1 MSRLPLRHPGV
12 IVLIILGFMLLPL
25 STDMYLASLPGM
37 RRYFDVSV
45 PRAQLTL
52 SVFVVGF
59 AISQLAYGPLSD
71 RFGRRPVLL
80 SGIGIYVAAT
90 LACLFAQS
98 IEWLIVA
105 RFFQAM
111 GACASTVIG
120 RAIIRD
126 IYGGAGA
133 ARTLGY
139 VLAATA
145 IAPILSPMLGG
156 ALEAAFGWR
165 ATFSVLL
172 GAGALLMLSSALL
185 LAESNVHCNAGAT
198 QIRQIAANY
207 ATLLRS
213 RRFVGFMLCF
223 ASGYCAIFTWLSMS
237 SFVLI
242 GALGISP
249 QRYGVLF
256 GLTVPGYLVGALL
269 AGSLSGRLG
278 VDRLVGIGSLL
289 CAFGGTLMAA
299 LALAGVH
306 HVAALLLPLAF
317 LLCGTGFINP
327 SATAGAIA
335 PFAKMA
341 GTASALLGFS
351 QMATGASYGFIAAQ
365 FHDGTS
371 LAMACAI
378 GLSSLIALA
387 SYLLLVR
394 GSR

>member
-1 MSRLPLRHPGV
+1 MNRLPPRHPGV

-25 STDMYLASLPGM
+25 STDMYLASLPGL
-37 RRYFDVSV
+37 RLYFDVSV
-45 PRAQLTL
+45 PQAQLTL

-80 SGIGIYVAAT
+80 GGLGIYVVAS
-90 LACLFAQS
+90 LACLSAQS
-98 IEWLIVA
+98 IEWLITA

-139 VLAATA
+139 VLAGTSMAAT
-145 IAPILSPMLGG
+145 
-156 ALEAAFGWR
+156 
-165 ATFSVLL
+165 
-172 GAGALLMLSSALL
+172 ALL
-185 LAESNVHCNAGAT
+185 LAESNAQRNATAT
-198 QIRQIAANY
+198 QTRHLIANY
-207 ATLLRS
+207 LTLLRS

-242 GALGISP
+242 GALGLSP

-256 GLTVPGYLVGALL
+256 GLTVPGYLVGTLL
-269 AGSLSGRLG
+269 AARLSGRLG
-278 VDRLVGIGSLL
+278 VDRLVAIGSIL
-289 CAFGGTLMAA
+289 CALAGSLMAV
-299 LALAGVH
+299 LALAGVQ
-306 HVAALLLPLAF
+306 HVAALLLPLAL

-327 SATAGAIA
+327 AATAGAIA

-341 GTASALLGFS
+341 GTASALLGFA
-351 QMATGASYGFIAAQ
+351 QMAIGAGYGFIAAQ
-365 FHDGTS
+365 FHDGTT

-378 GLSSLIALA
+378 GLSSLMTLA

-394 GSR
+394 GTRPPLSAAAV

>member
-1 MSRLPLRHPGV
+1 MRRLPLQHPGV

-25 STDMYLASLPGM
+25 SSDMYLASLPGM
-37 RRYFDVSV
+37 RRYFDVPV
-45 PRAQLTL
+45 PQAQLTL
-52 SVFVVGF
+52 SVFVIGF
-59 AISQLAYGPLSD
+59 ALSQLAYGPLSD

-80 SGIGIYVAAT
+80 GGICIYVIAT
-90 LACLFAQS
+90 LACLMARS
-98 IEWLIVA
+98 IEWLIIA

-120 RAIIRD
+120 RAMIRD

-139 VLAATA
+139 VLAGTA
-145 IAPILSPMLGG
+145 IAPIFSPMLGG
-156 ALEAAFGWR
+156 ALEMAFDWR
-165 ATFSVLL
+165 ANFVALLAVGSVLL
-172 GAGALLMLSSALL
+172 LGSAFFLG
-185 LAESNVHCNAGAT
+185 ESNLHRDAT
-198 QIRQIAANY
+198 AIQPRRIFANY
-207 ATLLRS
+207 LQLLRN

-223 ASGYCAIFTWLSMS
+223 ACAYCAIFTWLSMS

-242 GALGISP
+242 GSLGISP
-249 QRYGVLF
+249 QHYGVLF
-256 GLTVPGYLVGALL
+256 GLTVPGYMLGTLL
-269 AGSLSGRLG
+269 TARLSGRLG
-278 VDRLVGIGSLL
+278 VERLVGIGSLISAVAG
-289 CAFGGTLMAA
+289 CLMAG

-306 HVAALLLPLAF
+306 HIAALLLPLGL

-335 PFAKMA
+335 PFAKIA

-351 QMATGASYGFIAAQ
+351 QMAVGAGYGFIAAQ

-378 GLSSLIALA
+378 GLSSLMTLA

-394 GSR
+394 TAR